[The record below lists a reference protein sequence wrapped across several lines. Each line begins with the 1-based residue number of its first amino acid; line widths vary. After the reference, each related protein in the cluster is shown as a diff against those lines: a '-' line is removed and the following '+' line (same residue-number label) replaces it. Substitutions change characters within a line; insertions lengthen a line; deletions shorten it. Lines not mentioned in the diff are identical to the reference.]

1 MKEVPSKTKRKDDVK
16 LLILKAAKKLF
27 LENGFSS
34 TSIRKIAGEIG
45 YSPTTIYL
53 YYKDKN
59 DIVYALHQ
67 EGFSLLRSE
76 LTALMIV
83 EDPFERLKALGR
95 SYLQFAKENPDYYE
109 LMFIQKEPMEFLDKD
124 SENELWIGGRQI
136 FDFIVNTILECQNE
150 GYFLNG
156 SPNFIALQAWG
167 MVHGLCSL
175 HLTTRLQKISYE
187 NFTFANSDD
196 LLEEAFKTYVAFIE
210 RTKNIN

>member
-1 MKEVPSKTKRKDDVK
+1 MCYICSMKKTVRKKKPKEDIK
-16 LLILKAAKKLF
+16 TAILNAAKNLF
-27 LENGFSS
+27 LEKGFEA
-34 TSIRKIAGEIG
+34 TSLRKIAVEIG

-124 SENELWIGGRQI
+124 SENELWI
-136 FDFIVNTILECQNE
+136 
-150 GYFLNG
+150 
-156 SPNFIALQAWG
+156 
-167 MVHGLCSL
+167 
-175 HLTTRLQKISYE
+175 
-187 NFTFANSDD
+187 
-196 LLEEAFKTYVAFIE
+196 
-210 RTKNIN
+210 